1 MVLLKT
7 LVDHLPWQSAYC
19 KEDEVVEIENELC
32 SFTWLI
38 CSYSKCVHFID
49 WVKKRYSVT

>member
-19 KEDEVVEIENELC
+19 KEDEVVEIENEW
-32 SFTWLI
+32 SSISWLI
-38 CSYSKCVHFID
+38 CSYSKCVHVID
-49 WVKKRYSVT
+49 WVKKRYSVS